1 MEPADSAALLA
12 WCRNTTSAAAAFV
25 LYEQI
30 CPDSAFGQQMLIN
43 LEVRSPPPPQKNR
56 LATLQ
61 DGLFVWCESEMM
73 NRDSSGRWAHFA
85 VPRRPRNPSHKI
97 L

>member
-1 MEPADSAALLA
+1 VAECVLVYMEPADSAALLA

-43 LEVRSPPPPQKNR
+43 LEVRALSSPPPQKSAR
-56 LATLQ
+56 HPT
-61 DGLFVWCESEMM
+61 GWFVCLV
-73 NRDSSGRWAHFA
+73 R
-85 VPRRPRNPSHKI
+85 I
-97 L
+97 